1 MENLRTWRR
10 LLMNYYLVLLNRDK
24 VVSVLYF
31 DNEDAQLSQIKIL
44 SELPLSYRN
53 PYYDHVQKCNEV
65 S

>member
-1 MENLRTWRR
+1 
-10 LLMNYYLVLLNRDK
+10 MNYYLVLLNRDK
-24 VVSVLYF
+24 VVSVLCF